1 MRAVIG
7 ACEEIEVLSAGIEG
21 WRNGVGKSVGYL
33 MSFLF
38 SNRVNKDGSNAALE
52 IFCIRYPLRIR

>member
-33 MSFLF
+33 MSFLL
-38 SNRVNKDGSNAALE
+38 SNNRLVLLDRKNKD
-52 IFCIRYPLRIR
+52 